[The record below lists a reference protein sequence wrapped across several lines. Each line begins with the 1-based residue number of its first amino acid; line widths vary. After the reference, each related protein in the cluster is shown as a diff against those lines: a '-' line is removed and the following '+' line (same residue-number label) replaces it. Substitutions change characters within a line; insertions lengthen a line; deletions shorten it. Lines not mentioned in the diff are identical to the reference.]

1 MNETPAGGKSPKLSY
16 SGAGFKLTL
25 VGVRSSPTPGKA
37 GNEGD
42 PGGELALLTFNKDV
56 AVSSN

>member
-42 PGGELALLTFNKDV
+42 PGGDHIGTPDLQQGCCSLK
-56 AVSSN
+56 